1 MLLHFHT
8 KKHCDIKTDNCILT
22 ESGAL
27 KVIDFGRAQNLKA
40 LTYTFQGSSVG
51 TDRSM
56 MSKNKRQDKPW
67 GVDQDFYGL
76 FVTIFFLIYKAHPKE
91 SNTGT
96 DKKTGKMSFSPNVE
110 HFSIP
115 RSQKDMWKMF
125 FNLLLNFDPS
135 EYNKT
140 VRSAR
145 ALLSSYMEEEK
156 NKKKIKEELENL
168 LSRLSNLN

>member
-27 KVIDFGRAQNLKA
+27 KVIDFGRAQNLPS

-76 FVTIFFLIYKAHPKE
+76 CVTIFFLIYKDHPTE
-91 SNTGT
+91 GNTRT
-96 DKKTGKMSFSPNVE
+96 DKYGKMSFSPKVA

-115 RSQKDMWKMF
+115 RSQRGMWTKF
-125 FNLLLNFDPS
+125 FDLLLNINPS
-135 EYNKT
+135 EYTKT
-140 VRSAR
+140 VSSAR
-145 ALLSSYMEEEK
+145 ALLSSYMEEVK

-168 LSRLSNLN
+168 LSRLSNLK

>member
-1 MLLHFHT
+1 
-8 KKHCDIKTDNCILT
+8 
-22 ESGAL
+22 L
-27 KVIDFGRAQNLKA
+27 KVIDFGRAQNLPS

-96 DKKTGKMSFSPNVE
+96 DKNTGKMSFSPNVA

-115 RSQKDMWKMF
+115 RSQRGMWTKF
-125 FNLLLNFDPS
+125 FDLLLNINPS
-135 EYNKT
+135 EYTKT
-140 VRSAR
+140 VSSAR
-145 ALLSSYMEEEK
+145 ALLSSYMEEVK

-168 LSRLSNLN
+168 LSRLSNLK